1 MSISKDIIKLSV
13 NFNVKNALKLINK
26 KKKKIIF
33 FCDDSGKL
41 LSSLNDGDIR
51 RGLLN
56 DFSFSDKAYDL
67 SNKNPIFILEKN
79 LNNLSFKSFRTK
91 YKDYYIPV
99 LDSKNKIIKIL
110 DPLNYTFKDD
120 TTKILILAGG
130 FGRRLY
136 PLTKKKPKP
145 LLTIGKNIT
154 ILGKVIDNLLI
165 KGLQNVHVS
174 SYYKKELISDYLK
187 NNYPIVNLI
196 KEKKELGTA
205 GPLINFYKIIKNENN
220 STILL
225 INGDI
230 LTDLDYIDLIKYHNK
245 NKADLT
251 IVTKINK
258 VQLDYG
264 EIFLKKNKV
273 QNIIEKPLKE
283 FVINTGIYVINPV
296 ILESFIK
303 IQNMNMDKFIKS
315 LLSKKYKV
323 LSYNHQGYYIDI
335 GTKNNLEKTRYVFS
349 Y

>member
-1 MSISKDIIKLSV
+1 MSISKDIIKFSI
-13 NFNVKNALKLINK
+13 NFNIKSALRLINK
-26 KKKKIIF
+26 KKRKIIF
-33 FCDDSGKL
+33 FCDENGKL

-56 DFSFSDKAYDL
+56 NFSFSDKAYDV

-79 LNNLSFKSFRTK
+79 INNLSLKSFRTK

-110 DPLNYTFKDD
+110 EPLNYTFEDNS
-120 TTKILILAGG
+120 TNILILAGG
-130 FGRRLY
+130 FGRRLH
-136 PLTKKKPKP
+136 PLTKEKPKP
-145 LLTIGKNIT
+145 LLTIGKNVT
-154 ILGKVIDNLLI
+154 ILGKVIDSLFI
-165 KGLQNVHVS
+165 KGLQNIYVS
-174 SYYKKELISDYLK
+174 SYYKKELISDFLK

-205 GPLINFYKIIKNENN
+205 GPLINFYKIKNDNN

-225 INGDI
+225 LNGDV
-230 LTDLDYIDLIKYHNK
+230 LTDLDYNDLIKYHDK

-264 EIFLKKNKV
+264 EIFLKKNRIH
-273 QNIIEKPLKE
+273 NIIEKPLKE
-283 FVINTGIYVINPV
+283 FVINTGIYVINPI
-296 ILESFIK
+296 ILKNFIK
-303 IQNMNMDKFIKS
+303 IQNLNMDIFIKS

-335 GTKNNLEKTRYVFS
+335 GTKSNLEKTRYVFS